1 MHSCIVVPASV
12 SAVGSAAVAGSAAVG
27 AAAVA
32 AAAAAA
38 ATVTAADRCPIR
50 HGFPFVD
57 VTV

>member
-1 MHSCIVVPASV
+1 MYSCIVVPPSV
-12 SAVGSAAVAGSAAVG
+12 SAVGSAAVAGAVTA

-38 ATVTAADRCPIR
+38 VTAADHCPIR
-50 HGFPFVD
+50 HGFPFVG